1 MSGLVLLAI
10 ASSIYWMALGWRAMR
25 AHERLAYAIERIA
38 DHQIAP
44 IARPVREQDR

>member
-1 MSGLVLLAI
+1 MTGLVLMAI
-10 ASSIYWMALGWRAMR
+10 ASSIYWMAVGWRAMR

-44 IARPVREQDR
+44 IARPIHEQGK